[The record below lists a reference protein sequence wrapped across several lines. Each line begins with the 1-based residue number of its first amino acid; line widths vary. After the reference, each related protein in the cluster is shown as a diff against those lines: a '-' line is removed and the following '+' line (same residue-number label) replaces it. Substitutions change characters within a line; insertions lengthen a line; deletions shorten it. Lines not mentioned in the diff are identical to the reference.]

1 MPPEIHQMPGPD
13 EWPINNDVKP
23 IQPPLLKKSHCSMP
37 KKVRIRALDKDQ
49 PHETINVTQHEYD
62 VRRGN
67 CGEKGHNAMYRSC
80 RQLENPNRK
89 K

>member
-23 IQPPLLKKSHCSMP
+23 IQPPLLKKSQCSMP

-49 PHETINVTQHEYD
+49 PHETINVTQHEYMMYAVEIV
-62 VRRGN
+62 VRKATMLYIGVAGN
-67 CGEKGHNAMYRSC
+67 
-80 RQLENPNRK
+80 
-89 K
+89 